1 MSSKAAPPR
10 QVPTLTEI
18 VQFAEIS
25 AAPTVAETPAPPP
38 LAPSA
43 AAPAKRGFRHSAL
56 PPGAEEQITQRI
68 LAELQ
73 RKIDLTLEY
82 RLRETL
88 APAVARMADQLVRD
102 TRAEL
107 ASTLRDVISKAVAQ
121 ELEHLRR
128 RP

>member
-43 AAPAKRGFRHSAL
+43 AAPAKAASAHSAL